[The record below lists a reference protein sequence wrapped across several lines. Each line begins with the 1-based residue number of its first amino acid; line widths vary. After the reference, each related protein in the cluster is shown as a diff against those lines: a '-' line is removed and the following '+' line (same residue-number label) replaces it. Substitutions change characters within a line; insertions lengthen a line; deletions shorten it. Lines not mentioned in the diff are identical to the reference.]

1 MMFHE
6 MLANKILMLLL
17 NPGLLIILFSIVSYP
32 VKKHKPLIFMLIA
45 IVAIVLLTLHY
56 CNILGG
62 EEIKVFKY
70 GFLDFKTTNLSFVTS
85 VVFLIAFLSLTAF
98 YIEQT
103 SFKYLLNFGG
113 VITGGSIIAVNAQ
126 EYLTLFLG
134 LELISIASFFMIFT
148 EDNKNTFGLGFRYL
162 LIHLFSSILLFVGVM
177 YFGDKG
183 FEIKHLDLVDLFKQD
198 SWRTMSL
205 EQIASVLILFAFLIN
220 CAVPPFSNWLVDTY
234 SNISPISASFLSS
247 YGTKVS
253 VFMILKIFLANQ
265 VLVYI
270 GLATMTYS
278 LLLSF
283 ATGSIRRI
291 LSLLLVYQ
299 LGLMI
304 TVIGFGGEIVNVAVV
319 SSLFVHVLYNLIFF
333 FIASKLSLSY
343 GVNSINEILILDKNV
358 RLFSF
363 IGVMIAI
370 GVPFSGVYVAK
381 SLLLNALGNGYFYLA
396 SIFMLAPFIVSIC
409 RLIMPYFLKHG
420 LILGGENEW
429 KRIELLVVYSLVII
443 LVLALY
449 LPDLLFSRATN
460 IVNDIFA
467 FSYLFKNLLV
477 ILVATLQCYFL
488 RRFLVYNDNEVLD
501 FDWFFRKLMYKL
513 RFSASSLSG
522 ESDRLAL
529 KHIRSMLEESLSRYC
544 EYFVYRVWSVSS
556 VINIL
561 VVTLIIL
568 FLITYI

>member
-1 MMFHE
+1 
-6 MLANKILMLLL
+6 
-17 NPGLLIILFSIVSYP
+17 
-32 VKKHKPLIFMLIA
+32 
-45 IVAIVLLTLHY
+45 
-56 CNILGG
+56 
-62 EEIKVFKY
+62 
-70 GFLDFKTTNLSFVTS
+70 
-85 VVFLIAFLSLTAF
+85 
-98 YIEQT
+98 
-103 SFKYLLNFGG
+103 
-113 VITGGSIIAVNAQ
+113 
-126 EYLTLFLG
+126 
-134 LELISIASFFMIFT
+134 
-148 EDNKNTFGLGFRYL
+148 
-162 LIHLFSSILLFVGVM
+162 
-177 YFGDKG
+177 
-183 FEIKHLDLVDLFKQD
+183 
-198 SWRTMSL
+198 
-205 EQIASVLILFAFLIN
+205 
-220 CAVPPFSNWLVDTY
+220 
-234 SNISPISASFLSS
+234 
-247 YGTKVS
+247 
-253 VFMILKIFLANQ
+253 MILS
-265 VLVYI
+265 
-270 GLATMTYS
+270 T
-278 LLLSF
+278 
-283 ATGSIRRI
+283 
-291 LSLLLVYQ
+291 
-299 LGLMI
+299 
-304 TVIGFGGEIVNVAVV
+304 
-319 SSLFVHVLYNLIFF
+319 
-333 FIASKLSLSY
+333 KL
-343 GVNSINEILILDKNV
+343 NNV
-358 RLFSF
+358 RLFSS

-370 GVPFSGVYVAK
+370 GVPFSGVYVAT